1 MHNTYTGHVLTS
13 APCSSS
19 TFTKSRSPS
28 SQALI
33 STGVGLCLSTSTL
46 AATMEDS
53 KSFLHNSCARNT
65 QCHTQEKSLTSTYRL
80 VHNIESIILY
90 HTQYRPC
97 ES

>member
-53 KSFLHNSCARNT
+53 KSFLHNLCARNT
-65 QCHTQEKSLTSTYRL
+65 YTQEKLLTSTYRL
-80 VHNIESIILY
+80 VHNIESIY
-90 HTQYRPC
+90 HTQCRHTRAL
-97 ES
+97 